1 MPETE
6 LRGLFEFFYAM
17 FPIPFFLP
25 LLEVV
30 AAVMNTLFGALGLG
44 FKVIAF

>member
-1 MPETE
+1 MPDTE

-25 LLEVV
+25 LLEVA
-30 AAVMNTLFGALGLG
+30 AAVLNTLFGVLGLS